1 MNEEKHMQGYQL
13 TFFTQQDHRHHG
25 KSLAHWLVE
34 EARAMGIGG
43 ATLFAASEGYG
54 HHRRIH
60 SVHFIELTDQPLEV
74 VMAVSQEDADRVFAM
89 LEKEKIKLFY
99 CKTAVEFGT
108 TGPEA

>member
-1 MNEEKHMQGYQL
+1 MGEEKLMQGFEL
-13 TFFTQQDHRHHG
+13 TFFTQQDRRHHG

-60 SVHFIELTDQPLEV
+60 SVHFIELSDQPLEV
-74 VMAVSQEDADRVFAM
+74 VMAVTAKDAERVFAM
-89 LEKEKIKLFY
+89 LEREKIKLFY

-108 TGPEA
+108 TGVEE